1 MQELSAGSLVAVTS
15 LREFFRDAF
24 HAASEHQ
31 HLDIDEQSEAYV
43 VNLLT
48 MFSRADALYEQTAD
62 GLRIRPLAHML
73 ADALDAPT
81 ALARQRALQR
91 LGDVSLFVAGFFARS
106 FARKLVDI
114 DYHIAMGG
122 NAYSSLADTM
132 QRSMSGRTIAGI
144 YADRAQLPALG
155 GCAQRSERNVL
166 PSYRRGCTA
175 SVRDLAQDRQPP
187 RTRPPAAARCAT
199 GDECRIAAGALGAP
213 RGSERPAVAAG
224 SPL

>member
-1 MQELSAGSLVAVTS
+1 VTS

-122 NAYSSLADTM
+122 NAYSSLADTL
-132 QRSMSGRTIAGI
+132 QRSFSGRTVAAI
-144 YADRAQLPALG
+144 YAQLAHKFQGLVDALNEVSEMSHRHSDADILRLYEIWLKTGSRRAHGLLKGLG
-155 GCAQRSERNVL
+155 VEPVKQAGG
-166 PSYRRGCTA
+166 RR
-175 SVRDLAQDRQPP
+175 
-187 RTRPPAAARCAT
+187 
-199 GDECRIAAGALGAP
+199 EH
-213 RGSERPAVAAG
+213 
-224 SPL
+224 